1 MSTVS
6 DRTDVIA
13 TAGTHRTADTAPGSP
28 AFVRI
33 AAGLALIA
41 FPLLFTAGIATS
53 PPQASD
59 AARDYVASLG
69 ADPWLTALSA
79 GLLHYS
85 WVAFAL
91 GVLAVIGLVRGPK
104 GRVVVPVAAILTS
117 FSAIQLSGLLMSDW
131 FTGAAAR
138 SMPLDAATALTEG
151 VWGDPWI
158 STWQLT
164 GRFVGF
170 VGIPLVIAAL
180 ARAGV
185 VSWWLLPAS
194 VIGFAGFFVPL
205 PGGLGILLGMF
216 VSTAPMIVVG
226 VRLLQRASARVRRE
240 ELAAA

>member
-1 MSTVS
+1 MSTTS
-6 DRTDVIA
+6 APTTVITTSPA
-13 TAGTHRTADTAPGSP
+13 AHAAHAVAGTSP
-28 AFVRI
+28 VRV

-41 FPLLFTAGIATS
+41 FPVLFTAGIATS

-59 AARDYVASLG
+59 APADYVASLG

-91 GVLAVIGLVRGPK
+91 GVLAIIGLVRGPR
-104 GRVVVPVAAILTS
+104 GRLVVPLAAIVTS
-117 FSAIQLSGLLMSDW
+117 FSAIQLSGLLLSDW

-138 SMPLDAATALTEG
+138 AMPLDAATALSEG
-151 VWGDPWI
+151 VWADPWV
-158 STWQLT
+158 SAWQLS

-185 VSWWLLPAS
+185 VSWWLLLAS
-194 VIGFAGFFVPL
+194 VIGFAGFFVPVSVGTL
-205 PGGLGILLGMF
+205 VGMF

-226 VRLLQRASARVRRE
+226 VRLIQRASPRVRRE

>member
-1 MSTVS
+1 MSTTT
-6 DRTDVIA
+6 DHTDHTDVVA
-13 TAGTHRTADTAPGSP
+13 ARPAPGP
-28 AFVRI
+28 AGGGPVRV

-41 FPLLFTAGIATS
+41 FPVLFTAGIATA

-59 AARDYVASLG
+59 ASRDYVASLG
-69 ADPWLTALSA
+69 ADPGVTALSA

-91 GVLAVIGLVRGPK
+91 GVLAVIGLVRGPR
-104 GRVVVPVAAILTS
+104 GRVVVPLAAITAS
-117 FSAIQLSGLLMSDW
+117 FSAMQLSGLLLYDW
-131 FTGAAAR
+131 FVSAAANAV
-138 SMPLDAATALTEG
+138 PLDQATAIFDTA
-151 VWGDPWI
+151 VADPWVATWLI
-158 STWQLT
+158 S

-185 VSWWLLPAS
+185 VSWWLLGAS
-194 VIGFAGFFVPL
+194 VIGFAGFFVP
-205 PGGLGILLGMF
+205 GSLGVLAGMF

>member
-6 DRTDVIA
+6 SDRTAVIA
-13 TAGTHRTADTAPGSP
+13 TQQPADGPAP
-28 AFVRI
+28 FVRI

-41 FPLLFTAGIATS
+41 FPVLFTAGIATS

-59 AARDYVASLG
+59 APADYVASLG
-69 ADPWLTALSA
+69 ADPWLTAVSA

-91 GVLAVIGLVRGPK
+91 GVLAVIGLVRGPR
-104 GRVVVPVAAILTS
+104 GRVVVPLAAIVTS
-117 FSAIQLSGLLMSDW
+117 LSAIQLSGLLLSDW

-138 SMPLDAATALTEG
+138 SMPLEAATAMTEG
-151 VWGDPWI
+151 VWNDPWV
-158 STWQLT
+158 STWTIT

-185 VSWWLLPAS
+185 VSWWLLLAS
-194 VIGFAGFFVPL
+194 VIGFAGFFVPVSF
-205 PGGLGILLGMF
+205 GILVGMF
-216 VSTAPMIVVG
+216 VATAPMIVVG